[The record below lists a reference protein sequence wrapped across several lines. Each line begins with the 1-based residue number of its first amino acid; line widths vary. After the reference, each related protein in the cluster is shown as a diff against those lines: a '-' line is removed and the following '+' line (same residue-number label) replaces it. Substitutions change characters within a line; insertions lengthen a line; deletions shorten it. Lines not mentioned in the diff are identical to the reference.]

1 MCGVTEHPSPDV
13 VTTAAEREKTKGGNK
28 CAPKKSTDSEINFI
42 QRLGFMQTSGASR
55 VTGTVPF
62 LEEAKKR
69 NVL

>member
-1 MCGVTEHPSPDV
+1 MLSP
-13 VTTAAEREKTKGGNK
+13 TAAEREKTKGGDK
-28 CAPKKSTDSEINFI
+28 CAPKKSADSEINFI